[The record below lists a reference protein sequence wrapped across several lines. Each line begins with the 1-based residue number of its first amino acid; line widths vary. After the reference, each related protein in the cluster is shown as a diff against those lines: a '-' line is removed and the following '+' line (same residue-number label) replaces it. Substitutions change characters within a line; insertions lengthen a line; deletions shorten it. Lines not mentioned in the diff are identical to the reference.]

1 MGQNF
6 EGMATGPGLSSFSI
20 STKALSFCIERQGIL
35 QRNFVYLLDETEAS
49 GIIGHQVF
57 FVIDTRFPWALPV
70 ERDEHCKTMR
80 LAKLIQ
86 GIQF

>member
-1 MGQNF
+1 M
-6 EGMATGPGLSSFSI
+6 
-20 STKALSFCIERQGIL
+20 
-35 QRNFVYLLDETEAS
+35 YLLDETEAS